1 MNHCRDIV
9 HLLIFILRISLLP
22 CVLIGYVLLLIQWL
36 VLEARK
42 LSKELRDD
50 DSDVSTFAGNEGECK
65 MTVDALDA
73 FGYDEAAEIVYGE
86 SYLDWKKRHQKSA
99 SEAQL

>member
-1 MNHCRDIV
+1 M
-9 HLLIFILRISLLP
+9 
-22 CVLIGYVLLLIQWL
+22 

-50 DSDVSTFAGNEGECK
+50 DSDVSTFAGNMEECK
-65 MTVDALDA
+65 ITVDALDA
-73 FGYDEAAEIVYGE
+73 FGYDEAAKIVYGE
-86 SYLDWKKRHQKSA
+86 RYLDWKKRHQKSA

>member
-9 HLLIFILRISLLP
+9 RLLIFILRISLLP
-22 CVLIGYVLLLIQWL
+22 CVLIGCVLLIQWL

-73 FGYDEAAEIVYGE
+73 FGYDEAAKIVYGE